1 MTSSPPAT
9 VHVGRGGQQR
19 GAAPA
24 LPLDTA
30 TTMSAAAMSS
40 QKTESSTSRL
50 DLRTRRITKKQTTSA
65 QTMSEA
71 LSGMFTSDH
80 LNHWTKRM
88 DVQARA
94 M

>member
-1 MTSSPPAT
+1 
-9 VHVGRGGQQR
+9 
-19 GAAPA
+19 
-24 LPLDTA
+24 
-30 TTMSAAAMSS
+30 MSS
-40 QKTESSTSRL
+40 QNTESENSRL
-50 DLRTRRITKKQTTSA
+50 ELRTRRITKKHTTSE

-88 DVQARA
+88 DVHVRA